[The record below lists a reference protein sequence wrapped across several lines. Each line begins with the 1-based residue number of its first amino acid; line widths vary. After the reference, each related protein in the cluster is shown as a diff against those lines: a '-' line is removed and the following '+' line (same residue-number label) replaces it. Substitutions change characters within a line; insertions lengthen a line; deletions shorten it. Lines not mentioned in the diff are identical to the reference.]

1 MQETGFSPCV
11 GTIPWRMAWQ
21 PTLVFRPGESP
32 WTKGPGGL
40 QSTESQSQTQLN
52 DQHAEVTEKG
62 YQKELKHRTTTIRK
76 TVFKNNKL
84 Y

>member
-1 MQETGFSPCV
+1 MQESWILSLGQEDILEKGMATHSSILAWKIP
-11 GTIPWRMAWQ
+11 GTEEPD
-21 PTLVFRPGESP
+21 
-32 WTKGPGGL
+32 KL

-52 DQHAEVTEKG
+52 DKHAEVTEKG